1 MRVFCIEDCSF
12 TPVMILISKIRYVM
26 IYQMTYSKV
35 MLEVDMNNRGNL
47 NLGEEIRNI
56 VQDAVNNR
64 DFNRLNQ
71 DINHVVNGALDEVRR
86 SIDWKKDNRNAG
98 NNNRQWNGKSGNPY
112 WKVNDDPRRDKE
124 AHTWNANNANEQS
137 YNQNYNQANNANEQ
151 RFNQN
156 HNQAN
161 NSNWQKVNQYRNQNN
176 AVNRQRYEQHKSV
189 AKPVKYTVPVGQVSS
204 TLFTVFGVLGSVGFG
219 IGTFVLTIIG
229 YVAGENVLRVISS
242 GLFVCFMACILLT
255 MNGSRIRKRLKR
267 FQRYIMQMNG
277 RNYYLIKDFS
287 SSGRSMKYIA
297 KDLQKMINIGMF
309 PEGHIDDKK
318 TCFMLNSESYEQYLK
333 LQENMKMRD
342 MEDEVRKK
350 EQSISKE
357 KTPDDGMNKQ
367 DTLKP
372 EVRKAVDEGRQFVQN
387 IRNANIAIPGE
398 EISRK
403 LDRLEAVT
411 GKIFDYVESHPEKL
425 PEIKKF
431 TEYFLPTTL
440 KILDAYREF
449 DYQPVEGENISAAK
463 KEIENTMDTINLAFE
478 NLLDSL
484 FVDAAMDISTD
495 ISVLQTMFAQ
505 EGLTQKNGKL

>member
-1 MRVFCIEDCSF
+1 MRVFCIKDYSF
-12 TPVMILISKIRYVM
+12 TPLMLLISKIRYVM

-71 DINHVVNGALDEVRR
+71 DINHAVNGALDEVKR
-86 SIDWKKDNRNAG
+86 SIERKRENRNSW
-98 NNNRQWNGKSGNPY
+98 NNNTWNNDTRNNNSWSNNTRNSRH
-112 WKVNDDPRRDKE
+112 WKVNDDPRRNVRNSQ
-124 AHTWNANNANEQS
+124 AFNAGTTNGQS
-137 YNQNYNQANNANEQ
+137 YN
-151 RFNQN
+151 
-156 HNQAN
+156 HN
-161 NSNWQKVNQYRNQNN
+161 KPVPR
-176 AVNRQRYEQHKSV
+176 
-189 AKPVKYTVPVGQVSS
+189 PVKYTIPIGQVSS
-204 TLFTVFGVLGSVGFG
+204 TLFTVFGVIGSTGFG
-219 IGTFVLTIIG
+219 IASAVLAIIG
-229 YVAGENVLRVISS
+229 YLTENSVLHIITFA
-242 GLFVCFMACILLT
+242 LLACFTTCIILS

-267 FQRYIMQMNG
+267 FQRYIIQMNG
-277 RNYYLIKDFS
+277 RNYSLIKDFS
-287 SSGRSMKYIA
+287 AATGRSNKYTI

-318 TCFMLNSESYEQYLK
+318 TCFMLNRESYEQYLN
-333 LQENMKMRD
+333 LQENMKMKD
-342 MEDEVRKK
+342 MENLVKNKEESKSSDKAQDDTTNKK
-350 EQSISKE
+350 
-357 KTPDDGMNKQ
+357 
-367 DTLKP
+367 DTLNP
-372 EVRKAVDEGRQFVQN
+372 EVRKAIDEGRQFVQN

-449 DYQPVEGENISAAK
+449 DYQPVEGENISTAK

-478 NLLDSL
+478 NLLDGL